1 MPETPDLSRRALFRR
16 PARLLNTIPERP
28 EQALQ
33 PPPPEATALPP
44 RQVAIIGDTCLAENG
59 AYCRTCGEACP
70 EAAIRF
76 HLLPQG
82 RARADV
88 DADRC
93 TGCGDCLF
101 PCPVTAIRL
110 DPAPSGRLPAG
121 DPRP

>member
-1 MPETPDLSRRALFRR
+1 MSETPDLSRRGLFRR
-16 PARLLNTIPERP
+16 PARLLQAIPGRP
-28 EQALQ
+28 EQAA
-33 PPPPEATALPP
+33 PPPAAMTLPP
-44 RQVAIIGDTCLAENG
+44 RQVATIGDTCLAENG

-110 DPAPSGRLPAG
+110 DPAQPGHLLAG
-121 DPRP
+121 EICP